1 MGRLIVEAV
10 SAESR
15 FVDVAGRLVVFLSV
29 TRQEDGTPVAGLKAQ
44 HFRIAAPAGSLYGV
58 RLDGAEETKWE
69 GQQSEAAGCY
79 SLSITFQSD
88 PKSSDSR
95 EWLEGEF
102 YTFAVQVRFNAAGSE
117 SCGQTLVRIES
128 LGK

>member
-15 FVDVAGRLVVFLSV
+15 FVDFAGRLVVFLSV

-44 HFRIAAPAGSLYGV
+44 HFRIAGPAGSVYGV
-58 RLDGAEETKWE
+58 RLEGAEEAKWE
-69 GQQSEAAGCY
+69 GQQSEPAGCY
-79 SLSITFQSD
+79 SLSIAFQSD
-88 PKSSDSR
+88 AKNSDRR

-102 YTFAVQVRFNAAGSE
+102 YTFAVQVRFNAGGNQ
-117 SCGQTLVRIES
+117 SCGQTVVRIES